1 MTLRSKREVQVTRQK
16 IDDLERLFESTRA
29 DSIQNDHQR
38 ELTLRSIRKTINA
51 MREEVCRFEARAG
64 TVETTT

>member
-16 IDDLERLFESTRA
+16 IDDLERLFKSTRA

-51 MREEVCRFEARAG
+51 MREEVSRFEARAG